1 VRALLL
7 AAQPGAVAP
16 VRMALIPGA
25 YHAARDLIAAG
36 FAAAVAR
43 RRLAVDLVLVDLEF
57 AHVTDRSVLVALEH
71 TVLDAARAA
80 GCESV
85 WIGGVSLGGWVAL
98 ACAERRPGS
107 VDGLCLIAP
116 YLGTRTVAAE
126 IARAGGLAAWEPR
139 DLADDDEERRIWRF
153 LKTNRTRPLAMHLG
167 FGRDDRF
174 ADSQQLA
181 AGALAADAV
190 DVIDGGH
197 EWPVFGRLWENFLDR
212 RPHSW
217 TESHD

>member
-1 VRALLL
+1 
-7 AAQPGAVAP
+7 
-16 VRMALIPGA
+16 
-25 YHAARDLIAAG
+25 
-36 FAAAVAR
+36 
-43 RRLAVDLVLVDLEF
+43 
-57 AHVTDRSVLVALEH
+57 VLVALEH

-80 GCESV
+80 GCKSV

-116 YLGTRTVAAE
+116 YLGTRTIAAE

-139 DLADDDEERRIWRF
+139 DLADDDEERRIWQF

-181 AGALAADAV
+181 AGALAAEAV

-212 RPHSW
+212 RPHCW
-217 TESHD
+217 TGSHD